1 MNIHENELNIE
12 NQETPQAEEICAEE
26 TAQSES
32 AAAAE
37 ETAQGGEVV
46 QDDDDTGIIINFDAE
61 EEFERT
67 ADLTPDPQS
76 YPLTVNV
83 PEGAVQTNKK
93 RRNKGARRESV
104 GYRVFQVFNVI
115 LMIVISLV
123 TLYPFLYLVA
133 QSFSSEQAIIKG
145 LVTIFPVEF
154 NITTYVSVLEKGDFQ
169 RFYLNT
175 LIYTVIGTVLSVLFS
190 SMLAYP
196 LSKPGLKLNRLIAPF
211 IIFTMYFGGGLIPN
225 YVLITNLGLKN
236 TIWGFVLPGLIGT
249 YYVLL
254 MRSFFASVPSELEE
268 AGELDGLNKF
278 GVFFRIVLP
287 LSKPIIATM
296 VLFYASGYWN
306 NWFTAYLYLDDKDKW
321 PVAYY
326 LKTIITG
333 ASTSSDPGQAT
344 AEAMQVAA
352 NIKSCSMVLMALPI
366 ICVYPFVQKYYVQGM
381 MLGGVKE

>member
-1 MNIHENELNIE
+1 MNIHENELNME
-12 NQETPQAEEICAEE
+12 NEAVLPADELAAAVQTEE
-26 TAQSES
+26 TAEE
-32 AAAAE
+32 AE
-37 ETAQGGEVV
+37 CTETVEE
-46 QDDDDTGIIINFDAE
+46 TGIIINFDAE
-61 EEFERT
+61 DEFERT
-67 ADLTPDPQS
+67 ADLTPDPQT

-83 PEGAVQTNKK
+83 PEGAASTSKK
-93 RRNKGARRESV
+93 RRRGARRESV
-104 GYRVFQVFNVI
+104 GYRVFQVFNTI
-115 LMIVISLV
+115 FMIAISLV

-145 LVTIFPVEF
+145 LVTIFPVDF
-154 NITTYVSVLEKGDFQ
+154 NITTYISVLEKGDFQ

-175 LIYTVIGTVLSVLFS
+175 LVYTLVGTVLSVLFS

-196 LSKPGLKLNRLIAPF
+196 LSKPHLKLNKLAAPF

-225 YVLITNLGLKN
+225 YVLMTNLGLKN
-236 TIWGFVLPGLIGT
+236 TIWGFILPGLIGT

-254 MRSFFASVPSELEE
+254 MRSFFASVPNELEE

-306 NWFTAYLYLDDKDKW
+306 NWFTAYLYLDDKNKW